1 MAETLALAGSSEE
14 AVHMTTYRDV
24 LRQREMPAI
33 FLAHGVSL
41 TGSVAAEVAL
51 SVLVYRRTASPLLA
65 ALTLACAFVPQAAS
79 AVLLS
84 GIVDRVPA
92 RRLLVGCD
100 LLCALLVAGMTVPG
114 TPTAVL
120 LLLAAATG
128 VVTPLFGGAR
138 AATLA
143 DVLEGEVWVRARSM
157 MRVLSQSA
165 LLLGFAV
172 GGLVLAAVGPRTL
185 LVADA
190 VSFVLSAAVLRFGT
204 SARPARGS
212 VSKRV
217 SFGVAAVAL
226 RDPALRPLLLM
237 TWLPSACI
245 SSVDALA
252 TPYASPSSVGIG
264 LLLAAAAL
272 GSIVSELVGRR
283 VTHVRLVASV
293 TGLGLLLFAFHP
305 PVWVAI
311 LVVLVATQGGA
322 IGQVLDGRLLALLPE
337 DSRGQLLAL
346 QNGLLMGIQ
355 GAGIALA
362 GALAEV
368 WPPYA
373 VLAGA
378 GALDLLCVWTLLRP
392 GPGASW
398 HDRGREQRPRRD
410 TAAA

>member
-1 MAETLALAGSSEE
+1 
-14 AVHMTTYRDV
+14 VTTYRDV
-24 LRQREMPAI
+24 LRRREMPAV
-33 FLAHGVSL
+33 FTAHAVSL

-51 SVLVYRRTASPLLA
+51 SVLVYRRTASPLLS

-79 AVLLS
+79 AVLMS
-84 GIVDRVPA
+84 GIVDRVPG
-92 RRLLVGCD
+92 RRLLVACD
-100 LLCALLVAGMTVPG
+100 LLCALLVLGMTLPG

-138 AATLA
+138 AAMLA
-143 DVLEGEVWVRARSM
+143 DVLEDEVWVRARSM
-157 MRVLSQSA
+157 MRVLSQSS

-172 GGLVLAAVGPRTL
+172 GGAVLAAVGPRTL

-190 VSFVLSAAVLRFGT
+190 VSFALSAALLRLGT
-204 SARPARGS
+204 SARPARARSGPRPS
-212 VSKRV
+212 LRV
-217 SFGVAAVAL
+217 ARQAL

-237 TWLPSACI
+237 TWLPAACI
-245 SSVDALA
+245 ASVDALA
-252 TPYASPSSVGIG
+252 TPYASPSSIGIG
-264 LLLAAAAL
+264 MLLAAAAL

-283 VTHVRLVASV
+283 VRRVRPVAAL

-305 PVWVAI
+305 PVWLAVG
-311 LVVLVATQGGA
+311 VVLVATQGGA
-322 IGQVLDGRLLALLPE
+322 IGQVLDGRLLALLP
-337 DSRGQLLAL
+337 DDTRGQLLAL

-378 GALDLLCVWTLLRP
+378 GVVDLVCVATLLRWSQDTRRMVNAEP
-392 GPGASW
+392 A
-398 HDRGREQRPRRD
+398 RPS
-410 TAAA
+410 

>member
-1 MAETLALAGSSEE
+1 
-14 AVHMTTYRDV
+14 MTTYRAV
-24 LRQREMPAI
+24 LREREMPAV
-33 FLAHGVSL
+33 FVAHAVSL

-51 SVLVYRRTASPLLA
+51 SVLVYRRTASPLLS

-84 GIVDRVPA
+84 SVVDRVPS
-92 RRLLVGCD
+92 RRLLVACD
-100 LLCALLVAGMTVPG
+100 LLCALLVAGMTFPG
-114 TPTAVL
+114 TPTVGL

-138 AATLA
+138 SAMLA
-143 DVLEGEVWVRARSM
+143 DALEGQLWVRARSM

-190 VSFVLSAAVLRFGT
+190 VSFVLSAALLRFGT
-204 SARPARGS
+204 STRPARATRGG
-212 VSKRV
+212 RV
-217 SFGVAAVAL
+217 SFAVAGQAL

-272 GSIVSELVGRR
+272 GSIVSELLGRR
-283 VTHVRLVASV
+283 VTRLRLVASV
-293 TGLGLLLFAFHP
+293 TGVGLLLFAFHP
-305 PVWVAI
+305 PVWLAVV
-311 LVVLVATQGGA
+311 VVLVATQGGA
-322 IGQVLDGRLLALLPE
+322 ISQLLDGRLLAMLAEDTRGRLL
-337 DSRGQLLAL
+337 SL

-362 GALAEV
+362 GALAEL
-368 WPPYA
+368 WPPHA
-373 VLAGA
+373 VLAAA
-378 GALDLLCVWTLLRP
+378 GVLDLFCVWLLLPQDSRRMVNAVPSRP
-392 GPGASW
+392 S
-398 HDRGREQRPRRD
+398 
-410 TAAA
+410 

>member
-1 MAETLALAGSSEE
+1 MA
-14 AVHMTTYRDV
+14 TYRAV
-24 LRQREMPAI
+24 LRQREMPAV
-33 FLAHGVSL
+33 FVAHTVSL

-51 SVLVYRRTASPLLA
+51 SVLVYRRTASPLLS

-84 GIVDRVPA
+84 GVVDRVPA

-100 LLCALLVAGMTVPG
+100 LLCALLVAGMTLPG
-114 TPTAVL
+114 TPVAVL
-120 LLLAAATG
+120 LLLAAGTG

-143 DVLEGEVWVRARSM
+143 ELLEGELWVRARSM

-172 GGLVLAAVGPRTL
+172 GGVALATVGPRTL

-190 VSFVLSAAVLRFGT
+190 MSFVLSAIVLRFGT
-204 SARPARGS
+204 SARPARGVVRARPS
-212 VSKRV
+212 FRV
-217 SFGVAAVAL
+217 AREAL

-237 TWLPSACI
+237 TWLPPACI
-245 SSVDALA
+245 ASVDALA
-252 TPYASPSSVGIG
+252 TPYASPSSVGVG

-272 GSIVSELVGRR
+272 GSIAAELVGRR
-283 VTHVRLVASV
+283 VRRVRLVASV
-293 TGLGLLLFAFHP
+293 TGAGLLLFAFHP
-305 PVWVAI
+305 PVWMAVV
-311 LVVLVATQGGA
+311 VVLIATQGGA
-322 IGQVLDGRLLALLPE
+322 IGQLLDGRLLALLP
-337 DSRGQLLAL
+337 DDTRGQLLAL

-368 WPPYA
+368 WPPYV

-378 GALDLLCVWTLLRP
+378 GVLDLLCVWTLLPQESRRTVKAVPSRP
-392 GPGASW
+392 S
-398 HDRGREQRPRRD
+398 
-410 TAAA
+410 